1 MRLAMP
7 VYGKNAK
14 RELTTEFR
22 GYNCTDAGGE
32 GSGRSTFSD
41 MLNGGTDKYPFAASR
56 LCRSVTEYDEST
68 SALFGGEVLARVQP
82 PYLIYGDNS
91 YDLGLISGEKQI
103 VRMGTN
109 ILIFPDGKF
118 FNTANGEYGDIDE
131 GEEYS
136 DVFHDISKIQTDE
149 FGEICIDD
157 GPIIDVIV
165 TTSKGGT
172 RTTAKM
178 VLEAFVSID
187 DLPLE
192 TPYLGIDEGTARF
205 VAYCP
210 LACKDKRLYRGKEWK
225 HVKINSTLYMTDIVW
240 EELKIKSVV
249 LTHSNTPAWKGL
261 TNLWSNGEYVNI
273 KSESTMTYRIEL
285 LPGQIFGDIL
295 VPTGI
300 KGSNRLRVS
309 YAWRSRTLPIFD
321 YVTVSNNRLL
331 GCRSGMPYDG
341 SEPVNR
347 IYVSAPNNF
356 KAFEQFA
363 GISTDS
369 WWGDVS
375 EEGPFTAACTYN
387 GYPMFFKEDCMYIL
401 YGDYPPYS
409 YNAVKIRGVAEGAY
423 KSLIELNGALFYKSR
438 HDIMRY
444 TSSSLSSISQALGNI
459 SGISRAVGGAY
470 RDSYYISLDGE
481 TFVFDTTRGMWAKE
495 DAISVI
501 DFAHVDGA
509 LHFLS
514 DCGKV
519 YKVNDGDERMPWS
532 LTSPPI
538 GYEYPNRKRLY
549 SLQIRIE
556 LGKEDELP
564 TVELSL
570 DGGEFKECRVRVN
583 FTDGEGRR
591 TGSILIPVST
601 CRCEL
606 LRYRVSGYGTYK
618 LTGVTKVI
626 KEGGK

>member
-14 RELTTEFR
+14 RELVADFR
-22 GYNCTDAGGE
+22 GYNCTELSFDGG
-32 GSGRSTFSD
+32 GKSTFSD

-56 LCRSVTEYDEST
+56 PPRSKTQYDEAT
-68 SALFGGEVLARVQP
+68 CALSGGEVLIRVQP
-82 PYLIYGDNS
+82 PYLIYGENN
-91 YDLGLISGEKQI
+91 YDLGISPGEKQI

-109 ILIFPDGKF
+109 LLVFPDGKY
-118 FNTANGEYGDIDE
+118 FNTANGEYGSIDE
-131 GEEYS
+131 GKEYS
-136 DVFHDISKIQTDE
+136 GTLEISRIYLKDGNFIRGFTAQTGADFSRIDVNYVTSSGVAYTSKKLVWEYSTTFSERKTDFNPEIITGGYVPIAFENGEVYYLSEYDGTLEVPSVKWSRLDVEKMELKNGDKELFAMTNIWSGEQYAKLEFNNKTFDE
-149 FGEICIDD
+149 F
-157 GPIIDVIV
+157 
-165 TTSKGGT
+165 
-172 RTTAKM
+172 
-178 VLEAFVSID
+178 
-187 DLPLE
+187 
-192 TPYLGIDEGTARF
+192 
-205 VAYCP
+205 
-210 LACKDKRLYRGKEWK
+210 
-225 HVKINSTLYMTDIVW
+225 
-240 EELKIKSVV
+240 
-249 LTHSNTPAWKGL
+249 
-261 TNLWSNGEYVNI
+261 YVH
-273 KSESTMTYRIEL
+273 L
-285 LPGQIFGDIL
+285 LPEQNISDLGALTLPTYANDTLLKFGY
-295 VPTGI
+295 
-300 KGSNRLRVS
+300 S
-309 YAWRSRTLPIFD
+309 WRSRTLPIFD
-321 YVTVSNNRLL
+321 YVTVCNNRLF
-331 GCRSGMPYDG
+331 GCRCGMPYDG

-501 DFAHVDGA
+501 DFAHIDGS

-514 DCGKV
+514 DGGKV
-519 YKVNDGDERMPWS
+519 YKVNNGDEQMPWS

-556 LGKEDELP
+556 LGEKDELP

-606 LRYRVSGYGTYK
+606 LRYRISGYGTYK